1 MLRRQ
6 LQRQRLGFSSPV
18 AIRGADQNS
27 QSIPSQTPPEPV
39 APLTIPSPTVSP
51 QAPTQKSFEAPPIIT
66 YPEFLTTPQ
75 RPAPLITAKRLLN
88 TLYLF
93 GSLSALLYG
102 TNKYLLKPMIA
113 SLTSSRHELAE
124 TAQENVEK
132 LVEKLEGVVSEK
144 PQALQSQRRY
154 DTEDEDSDSDPTE
167 LFHRD
172 IGVQTSIP
180 NSPSNSRPRTP
191 TPSTQVFETQTR
203 RLATLTSHLKDL
215 NEASTS
221 EGQDTEQLST
231 CVSIL
236 KDYLDSMA
244 YVQPTFSYG
253 GGSMYNN
260 PGQKTEAA
268 DDEIAKV
275 KAQIK
280 SMKGV
285 MLSARSFPAGT
296 WQRQSTLVR

>member
-1 MLRRQ
+1 
-6 LQRQRLGFSSPV
+6 
-18 AIRGADQNS
+18 
-27 QSIPSQTPPEPV
+27 
-39 APLTIPSPTVSP
+39 LTIPSTPASSQP
-51 QAPTQKSFEAPPIIT
+51 SAQRSFDAPPIIT

-132 LVEKLEGVVSEK
+132 LVEKLEGMVSKE
-144 PQALQSQRRY
+144 PQMLQSQRRY
-154 DTEDEDSDSDPTE
+154 DVEDEDSDSDPTE

-180 NSPSNSRPRTP
+180 NSASNSRPSTP
-191 TPSTQVFETQTR
+191 PPPTQAFETQTI

-221 EGQDTEQLST
+221 EGQDTQQLST

-236 KDYLDSMA
+236 KDYLDSLA
-244 YVQPTFSYG
+244 YVQPVFSYG
-253 GGSMYNN
+253 SGSMYNSS
-260 PGQKTEAA
+260 GQKTEAI

-275 KAQIK
+275 KALIK

-285 MLSARSFPAGT
+285 MLNARSFPGGT